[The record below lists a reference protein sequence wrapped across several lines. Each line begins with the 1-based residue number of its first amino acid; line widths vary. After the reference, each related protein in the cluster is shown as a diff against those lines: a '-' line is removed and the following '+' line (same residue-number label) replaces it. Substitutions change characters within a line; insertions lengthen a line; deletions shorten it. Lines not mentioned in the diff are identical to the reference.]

1 MHTAVQ
7 DNWEVRPCALVQG
20 GLGTVMQM
28 YGLDFI
34 KLHKI
39 EQDYFIQL
47 HKIAHH

>member
-1 MHTAVQ
+1 MHTAVK

-34 KLHKI
+34 QLHKI
-39 EQDYFIQL
+39 EQDYLI
-47 HKIAHH
+47 